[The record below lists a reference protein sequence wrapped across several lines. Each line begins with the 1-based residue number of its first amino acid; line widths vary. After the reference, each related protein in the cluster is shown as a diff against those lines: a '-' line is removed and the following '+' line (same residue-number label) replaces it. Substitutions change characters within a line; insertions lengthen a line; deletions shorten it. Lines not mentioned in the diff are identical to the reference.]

1 MKPDGASLRS
11 LPPEGTRPALG
22 RPGGQPDAIYVTP

>member
-11 LPPEGTRPALG
+11 LPPEGAAAPLG
-22 RPGGQPDAIYVTP
+22 RPGGRRFA